1 MQNAIHSY
9 HSLNRIG
16 SKGKVE
22 DMKKKNVLL
31 CICSII
37 TCVLLIC
44 IMYVLMQG
52 IESVYHENPVLKYLN
67 LTRILGYGNV
77 LPLIAAFAL
86 IARYS
91 IISKTNGISETTRLL
106 KILEKIFYIQAGYTF
121 LSVNIVGFLENV
133 GPLPIFILE
142 FTVIFVCLTI
152 ALIFNKISDSLKE
165 SENSINRK

>member
-1 MQNAIHSY
+1 
-9 HSLNRIG
+9 
-16 SKGKVE
+16 
-22 DMKKKNVLL
+22 MKKKNVLL

-37 TCVLLIC
+37 TSVLLIC

-52 IESVYHENPVLKYLN
+52 IESVYHENLGLRYLN
-67 LTRILGYGNV
+67 LTRILGYGNI

-91 IISKTNGISETTRLL
+91 IISKTNSISENTRLL

-121 LSVNIVGFLENV
+121 LSVNLIGFLENV
-133 GPLPIFILE
+133 GPLPVFILE

-152 ALIFNKISDSLKE
+152 ALIFNIISDSLKA
-165 SENSINRK
+165 IK

>member
-1 MQNAIHSY
+1 
-9 HSLNRIG
+9 
-16 SKGKVE
+16 
-22 DMKKKNVLL
+22 
-31 CICSII
+31 
-37 TCVLLIC
+37 
-44 IMYVLMQG
+44 MYVLMQG
-52 IESVYHENPVLKYLN
+52 VESIYHENPVLKYLN

-91 IISKTNGISETTRLL
+91 IISKTNGISETNRLL

-152 ALIFNKISDSLKE
+152 ALIFNIISDSLTKFY
-165 SENSINRK
+165 K

>member
-1 MQNAIHSY
+1 
-9 HSLNRIG
+9 
-16 SKGKVE
+16 
-22 DMKKKNVLL
+22 MKKKNVLL

-52 IESVYHENPVLKYLN
+52 IESIYHENHGLRYLN

-165 SENSINRK
+165 SENRINHK

>member
-1 MQNAIHSY
+1 
-9 HSLNRIG
+9 
-16 SKGKVE
+16 
-22 DMKKKNVLL
+22 MKKKNVLL

-52 IESVYHENPVLKYLN
+52 IEGVYHENPGLRYLN
-67 LTRILGYGNV
+67 LTRILGYGNIV
-77 LPLIAAFAL
+77 PLIVAL
-86 IARYS
+86 VSVVRYS

-152 ALIFNKISDSLKE
+152 ALIFNIISDPLKTT
-165 SENSINRK
+165 K

>member
-1 MQNAIHSY
+1 M
-9 HSLNRIG
+9 R
-16 SKGKVE
+16 
-22 DMKKKNVLL
+22 KKNVLL

-52 IESVYHENPVLKYLN
+52 IESVYHENPGLRYLN
-67 LTRILGYGNV
+67 LTRILGYGNIV
-77 LPLIAAFAL
+77 PLIAAFAL

-91 IISKTNGISETTRLL
+91 IISKANSISETTRLL

-121 LSVNIVGFLENV
+121 LSVNLVGFLENV
-133 GPLPIFILE
+133 GPLPVFILE

-152 ALIFNKISDSLKE
+152 ALIFNTISDSFKE
-165 SENSINRK
+165 FESNIKRG

>member
-1 MQNAIHSY
+1 
-9 HSLNRIG
+9 
-16 SKGKVE
+16 
-22 DMKKKNVLL
+22 MKKQNVLL

-52 IESVYHENPVLKYLN
+52 IESVYHENPGLKYLN

-91 IISKTNGISETTRLL
+91 IILKINSIYETTRLL
-106 KILEKIFYIQAGYTF
+106 KTLEKIFYIQAGYTF
-121 LSVNIVGFLENV
+121 LSVNLVGFLENV
-133 GPLPIFILE
+133 GPLPVFILE

-152 ALIFNKISDSLKE
+152 ALIFNRISDSLKAT
-165 SENSINRK
+165 K